1 MSAAVSSANATPA
14 RVALDAAAAEP
25 SAAEPAVT
33 VALTAATE
41 PSAAR
46 LPAFCPAASARPAC
60 SQDGLL
66 R

>member
-46 LPAFCPAASARPAC
+46 LPAFCPGRAVGDAR
-60 SQDGLL
+60 
-66 R
+66 

>member
-46 LPAFCPAASARPAC
+46 LPAFYHTTSPIV
-60 SQDGLL
+60 
-66 R
+66 

>member
-46 LPAFCPAASARPAC
+46 LPAFCPAA
-60 SQDGLL
+60 
-66 R
+66 